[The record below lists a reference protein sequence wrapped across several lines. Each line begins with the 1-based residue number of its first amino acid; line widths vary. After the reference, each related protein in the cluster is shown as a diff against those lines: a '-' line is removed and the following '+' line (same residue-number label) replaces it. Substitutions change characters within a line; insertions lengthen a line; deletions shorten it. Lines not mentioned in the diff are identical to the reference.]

1 MFGWMVRGGWRRDW
15 MAVLVAMALFGA
27 AASAEA
33 ARARTKRTQGSGPAV
48 PQARGAAQTL
58 PQRPAPA
65 WITINAANGD
75 VLGSEEPERSG
86 APASMT
92 KMMLALLIVEAVRDG
107 QLKLGDPVSTSALA
121 SKMGGSQV
129 YLKQGEIFSVDEM
142 LGALLVG
149 SANDAAVALAE
160 RLAGSVQGAVDR
172 MNERARELKLTATK
186 YASVHGLPPSAG
198 ESGDVTTP
206 KDMSRLG
213 QELVKFPDVLRWT
226 STPEAPFRGGEFI
239 MRNVNKLIGRFPGAD
254 GIKTGHFREAGY
266 NLSASAKRGDLR
278 IITVVM
284 GAPSNAARFVEAA
297 RHLEDGFAK
306 YIKVTV
312 VKAGAP
318 AGTALTLPRAR
329 AAFQP
334 VTSGPVELVVK
345 REEREGIQTSVD
357 LQSGLRAPLAKG
369 QQVGTLV
376 VRTGGR
382 ELARIPVVTP
392 GEVQRST
399 FWWVTPWR

>member
-1 MFGWMVRGGWRRDW
+1 MLGLIVRAVRWRGWV
-15 MAVLVAMALFGA
+15 AVVLAVALVGM
-27 AASAEA
+27 AASAKA
-33 ARARTKRTQGSGPAV
+33 ARARSKRAQASGPTA
-48 PQARGAAQTL
+48 PAG
-58 PQRPAPA
+58 PAPA
-65 WITINAANGD
+65 WITINAVNGE
-75 VLGSEEPERSG
+75 VLGSEDPDRLG

-92 KMMLALLIVEAVRDG
+92 KMMLALLVVEAVRDG
-107 QLKLGDPVSTSALA
+107 QLKLSDPVTTSALA

-129 YLKQGEIFSVDEM
+129 YLKQGETFSVDEM

-160 RLAGSVQGAVDR
+160 RLAGSVPGAVDR

-186 YASVHGLPPSAG
+186 FASVHGLPPSAG
-198 ESGDVTTP
+198 QTGDVTTP
-206 KDMSRLG
+206 KDMARLA
-213 QELVKFPDVLRWT
+213 QELVKMPDVLRWT

-254 GIKTGHFREAGY
+254 GIKTGHFHQAGY
-266 NLSASAKRGDLR
+266 NLTATAKRGDLR

-284 GAPSNAARFVEAA
+284 GAPTNAARFLEAA

-312 VKAGAP
+312 VKGGTP
-318 AGTALTLPRAR
+318 AGTAILLPRAR

-334 VTSGPVELVVK
+334 ITQGPVELLVK
-345 REEREGIQTSVD
+345 REDRDGIQTSVE
-357 LQSGLRAPLAKG
+357 LQPGLRAPLAKG

-376 VRTGGR
+376 VRAAGR
-382 ELARIPVVTP
+382 ELARVPVVTP

>member
-1 MFGWMVRGGWRRDW
+1 VRAVRWRGWV
-15 MAVLVAMALFGA
+15 AVVLAVALVGM

-33 ARARTKRTQGSGPAV
+33 ARARSKRAQASGPTA
-48 PQARGAAQTL
+48 PAG
-58 PQRPAPA
+58 PAPA
-65 WITINAANGD
+65 WITINAVNGE
-75 VLGSEEPERSG
+75 VLGSEDPDRLG

-92 KMMLALLIVEAVRDG
+92 KMMLALLVVEAVRDG
-107 QLKLGDPVSTSALA
+107 QLKLSDPVTTSALA

-129 YLKQGEIFSVDEM
+129 YLKQGETFSVDEM

-160 RLAGSVQGAVDR
+160 RLAGSVPGAVDR

-186 YASVHGLPPSAG
+186 FASVHGLPPSAG
-198 ESGDVTTP
+198 QTGDVTTP
-206 KDMSRLG
+206 KDMARLA
-213 QELVKFPDVLRWT
+213 QELVKMPDVLRWT

-254 GIKTGHFREAGY
+254 GIKTGHFHQAGY
-266 NLSASAKRGDLR
+266 NLTATAKRGDLR

-284 GAPSNAARFVEAA
+284 GAPTNAARFLEAA

-312 VKAGAP
+312 VKGGTP
-318 AGTALTLPRAR
+318 AGTAILLPRAR

-334 VTSGPVELVVK
+334 ITQGPVELLVK
-345 REEREGIQTSVD
+345 REDRDGIQTSVE
-357 LQSGLRAPLAKG
+357 LQPGLRAPLAKG

-376 VRTGGR
+376 VRAAGR
-382 ELARIPVVTP
+382 ELARVPVVTP

>member
-1 MFGWMVRGGWRRDW
+1 MLGLIVRAVRWRGWV
-15 MAVLVAMALFGA
+15 AVVLAVALVGM

-33 ARARTKRTQGSGPAV
+33 ARARSKRAQASGPTA
-48 PQARGAAQTL
+48 PAG
-58 PQRPAPA
+58 PAPA
-65 WITINAANGD
+65 WITINAVNGE
-75 VLGSEEPERSG
+75 VLGSEDPDRLG

-92 KMMLALLIVEAVRDG
+92 KMMLALLVVEAVRDG
-107 QLKLGDPVSTSALA
+107 QLKLSDPVTTSALA

-129 YLKQGEIFSVDEM
+129 YLKQGETFSVDEM

-160 RLAGSVQGAVDR
+160 RLAGSVPGAVDR

-186 YASVHGLPPSAG
+186 FASVHGLPPSAG
-198 ESGDVTTP
+198 QTGDVTTP
-206 KDMSRLG
+206 KDMARLA
-213 QELVKFPDVLRWT
+213 QELVKMPDVLRWT

-254 GIKTGHFREAGY
+254 GIKTGHFHQAGY
-266 NLSASAKRGDLR
+266 NLTATAKRGDLR

-284 GAPSNAARFVEAA
+284 GAPTNAARFLEAA

-312 VKAGAP
+312 VKGGTP
-318 AGTALTLPRAR
+318 AGTAILLPRAR

-334 VTSGPVELVVK
+334 ITQGPVELLVK
-345 REEREGIQTSVD
+345 REDRDGIQTSVE
-357 LQSGLRAPLAKG
+357 LQPGLRAPLAKG

-376 VRTGGR
+376 VRAAGR
-382 ELARIPVVTP
+382 ELARVPVVTP